1 MDMRKIGVVLAGLVC
16 GAADPTGGTAWA
28 GGAAGG
34 GGADPFAA
42 LTAVSKGELAR
53 QNGRQGASKPKDR
66 QGISMFGEATTDA
79 VLADNTVTGE
89 QIRTGPNVIGSGAF
103 DHYAG
108 VGSVLM
114 NSGNNVIMNTTT
126 IVNITLR

>member
-1 MDMRKIGVVLAGLVC
+1 MDMRKIGVVLAGLLY
-16 GAADPTGGTAWA
+16 GAAGPTGGTAWA
-28 GGAAGG
+28 GGAA
-34 GGADPFAA
+34 GADPFAA

-53 QNGRQGASKPKDR
+53 QNGRQGASRPSDR
-66 QGISMFGEATTDA
+66 QGIAMFGEATTDA
-79 VLADNTVTGE
+79 VLADNSVTGG
-89 QIRTGPNVIGSGAF
+89 QIQTGSNVIGNGAF

-114 NSGNNVIMNTTT
+114 NSGNNVIMNNTT